1 MMERRETQPQVLS
14 WALMDGFAAALLELR
29 DNGQIVHFNRAWVEL
44 MDQPS
49 AQRNLIDY
57 VHREDRS
64 LWRQALLELQRRPAT
79 TFSQRLRFVHPSGEL
94 RWLEVSLKRGP
105 GGFYLVAGDVT
116 AHKRREI
123 ALQASQRSS
132 ASLLD
137 SMPGLIYRGRNN
149 RDWTMEF
156 VSAGCMRLTGY
167 PPERLVDNHEFT
179 YNSLILEQ
187 DADYVWREVQYAL
200 TRCEPFEL
208 SYRIRCA
215 DGAIKKVWEKGVGIY
230 ADTREVLGIEGAI
243 FERGT

>member
-14 WALMDGFAAALLELR
+14 WTLMDGFAAALLELR

-44 MDQPS
+44 MDQPP

-123 ALQASQRSS
+123 ARQHAGVDLSRAQQPRLDHGICQRRVLAPDRLPAGASGGQ
-132 ASLLD
+132 
-137 SMPGLIYRGRNN
+137 P
-149 RDWTMEF
+149 
-156 VSAGCMRLTGY
+156 
-167 PPERLVDNHEFT
+167 
-179 YNSLILEQ
+179 
-187 DADYVWREVQYAL
+187 
-200 TRCEPFEL
+200 
-208 SYRIRCA
+208 
-215 DGAIKKVWEKGVGIY
+215 
-230 ADTREVLGIEGAI
+230 
-243 FERGT
+243 